1 MGKPGHIALP
11 LIITL
16 SLELWNLYDGV
27 SVFDADGV
35 IQPPQSLPT
44 AAKIPE
50 LFFVI
55 QGDGIDDYMVVD
67 VVLIYVR
74 CNDKCMASFCKPFG

>member
-1 MGKPGHIALP
+1 MGQPGYIALP

-16 SLELWNLYDGV
+16 ALELWNLYDGV
-27 SVFDADGV
+27 SIFDADGV
-35 IQPPQSLPT
+35 IQPSQCFPA

-50 LFFVI
+50 LFIVA
-55 QGDGIDDYMVVD
+55 QGDGVEDYMVVD

-74 CNDKCMASFCKPFG
+74 CNDKSMASFCKAFG